1 MRLGIRTVHWTA
13 RDGTMRHLVR
23 QLNAA
28 LGAEDDFVQTPYV
41 MPEVLENDRA
51 RVGGHYQDQASS
63 PDSIRGR

>member
-1 MRLGIRTVHWTA
+1 
-13 RDGTMRHLVR
+13 MRHLVR